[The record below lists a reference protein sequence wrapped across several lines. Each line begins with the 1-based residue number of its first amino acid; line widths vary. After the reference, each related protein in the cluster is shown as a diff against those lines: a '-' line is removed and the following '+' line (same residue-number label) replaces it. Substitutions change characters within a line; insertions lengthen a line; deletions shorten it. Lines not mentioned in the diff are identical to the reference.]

1 MKISSI
7 LIRNFKTIRELNI
20 DNIES
25 AFIIVGKN
33 STGKTT
39 ILKAI
44 LAVAGEY
51 AVKATDFNDPNRNIE
66 IAVNLE
72 ITNAD
77 ILEMHSKG
85 KISKYK
91 SFDMWYEDFCTQLPT
106 FVRGGREPDSDSYEQ
121 EDQAEILEEM
131 FSPETDINPSEYGG
145 LLSFSFVVDT
155 DLSVRYSDGIN
166 KNNPYLKKIFPKVY
180 FFDVTRNVREIQDSI
195 FNVQTKSAL
204 KKVKD
209 TICMYDESRPCTRCF
224 RCIPDVIDKKPDELS
239 ILETTKLLEYKLGQ
253 LNMDEFIERLNRYYI
268 RNSGRKQDIE
278 FMVKLNTK
286 ELFMMDTVVMQKD
299 HYGADSVETLSA
311 GAKSIYI
318 LSLLEA
324 YVDENSNISSIIMIE
339 DPEIYLHPQ
348 LQKTASEILYRLS
361 KKNQVIF
368 STHSPNMIFNF
379 KSSQINQVVLDKDY
393 NTTISGNTDINRILD
408 DLGYSAGDVMNVNF
422 VFIVEGKQDSN
433 RLPLLLK
440 KYYSEV
446 YNDDGTL
453 QRISIITTNS
463 CTNIKTYANLKYINQ
478 LYLKDQFLMIRDSDG
493 KKPETLVK
501 QLCSYYSDR
510 AKEDPQ
516 NIPRITRKNVL
527 VLKYYSFENYF
538 LNPKIMAKIGVIK
551 TEEEF
556 YNILLAKFK
565 NYLYRLPCARR
576 MREVTGLMIRSKEDL
591 KRNMETFKIYMRGHN
606 LFDIFYGRYKGEE
619 ENEILMRYIEEAPRE
634 EFADI
639 LNAIDN
645 FIYFMNRRREDEE
658 LGLSN
663 GITEV
668 YKGKHKHKNKYN
680 RG

>member
-166 KNNPYLKKIFPKVY
+166 KNNPSLKKIFPKVY

-224 RCIPDVIDKKPDELS
+224 RCIPGILDKKPEDLS

-253 LNMDEFIERLNRYYI
+253 LNMDEFIERLNNYYI

-286 ELFMMDTVVMQKD
+286 ELFTMDTVVMQKD

-393 NTTISGNTDINRILD
+393 NTTISDNTDINKILD

-493 KKPETLVK
+493 KKPETLIK

-551 TEEEF
+551 TEEDF
-556 YNILLAKFK
+556 YNILLSKFK
-565 NYLYRLPCARR
+565 NYLYRLPSARR
-576 MREVTGLMIRSKEDL
+576 MREVTGLVVKSKEDL
-591 KRNMETFKIYMRGHN
+591 KRNMETIKIYMRGHN
-606 LFDIFYGRYKGEE
+606 LFDIFYGRYKGED

-658 LGLSN
+658 LGLSS

>member
-131 FSPETDINPSEYGG
+131 FSPETDINSSEYGG

-224 RCIPDVIDKKPDELS
+224 RCIPGILDKKPEDLS

-253 LNMDEFIERLNRYYI
+253 LNMDEFIERLNNYYI

-286 ELFMMDTVVMQKD
+286 ELFTMDTVVMQKD

-393 NTTISGNTDINRILD
+393 NTTISDNTDINKILD

-493 KKPETLVK
+493 KKPETLIK

-551 TEEEF
+551 TEEDF
-556 YNILLAKFK
+556 YNILLSKFK
-565 NYLYRLPCARR
+565 NYLYRLPSARR
-576 MREVTGLMIRSKEDL
+576 MREVTGLVVKSKEDL
-591 KRNMETFKIYMRGHN
+591 KRNMETIKIYMRGHN
-606 LFDIFYGRYKGEE
+606 LFDIFYGRYKGED